1 MIRACEPTG
10 LLIGGGSWQNIF
22 MFRIQSLLTCLIIAF
37 GLALGAGVK
46 ADQRDP
52 VLDSLFADLQA
63 AQGKSAMLVQ
73 NRIWEVWFES
83 GSDMVDLLLVDSRE
97 AMQMGLYGQ
106 AEEQLDAAVEL
117 APEFAEGWNR
127 RATLRF
133 MRKNY
138 VGSIE
143 DIQKVLD
150 LEPRHF
156 GALSGLGMI
165 YDRIE
170 QPEAALQA
178 FREALLINPHM
189 AEVRKRAEEIEKALK
204 DREI

>member
-1 MIRACEPTG
+1 MSRFPV
-10 LLIGGGSWQNIF
+10 
-22 MFRIQSLLTCLIIAF
+22 LLTCLIVTCA
-37 GLALGAGVK
+37 LASTWGAR

-52 VLDSLFADLQA
+52 ELDNLFADLQSVE
-63 AQGKSAMLVQ
+63 GKSAQQVQ
-73 NRIWEVWFES
+73 NRIWEVWFDS
-83 GSDMVDLLLVDSRE
+83 GSEMVDLLLLDARE
-97 AMQMGLYGQ
+97 AIQMGLLGQ

-133 MRKNY
+133 MRRDY
-138 VGSIE
+138 TGSIE

-189 AEVRKRAEEIEKALK
+189 AEIRQRADEIEKALK

>member
-1 MIRACEPTG
+1 
-10 LLIGGGSWQNIF
+10 
-22 MFRIQSLLTCLIIAF
+22 MFRFQSLLTCLIITS
-37 GLALGAGVK
+37 GLTLGTGLK

-52 VLDSLFADLQA
+52 VLDNLFADLQA
-63 AQGKSAMLVQ
+63 AQGKSALLVQ
-73 NRIWEVWFES
+73 NRIWEVWFDS
-83 GSDMVDLLLVDSRE
+83 GSQMVDLLLVDSRE

-133 MRKNY
+133 IRKNY

-165 YDRIE
+165 YDRME

-189 AEVRKRAEEIEKALK
+189 VEIRQRAEEIEKALK
-204 DREI
+204 DKEI

>member
-1 MIRACEPTG
+1 
-10 LLIGGGSWQNIF
+10 
-22 MFRIQSLLTCLIIAF
+22 MFRFQSLLTCLIITF
-37 GLALGAGVK
+37 GLALGPGVK

-52 VLDSLFADLQA
+52 VLDNLFADLQA
-63 AQGKSAMLVQ
+63 AQGKSALRVQ
-73 NRIWEVWFES
+73 NRIWEVWFDS
-83 GSDMVDLLLVDSRE
+83 GSQMVDLLLMDSRE

-133 MRKNY
+133 IRRNY

-189 AEVRKRAEEIEKALK
+189 AEIRQRAEEIEKTLK